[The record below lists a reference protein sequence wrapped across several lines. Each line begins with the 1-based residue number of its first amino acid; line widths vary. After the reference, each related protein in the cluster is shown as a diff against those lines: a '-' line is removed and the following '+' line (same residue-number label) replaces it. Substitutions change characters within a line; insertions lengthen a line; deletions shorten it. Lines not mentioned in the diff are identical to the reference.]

1 MKGRAQAIDWEI
13 GAMVSVSLTTKPQ
26 YHLHKKEVVT
36 IIMDKTDRITRNNV
50 DISNRAV
57 DGLIYGL
64 ISGVAMVLSL
74 AAFAL
79 RSGETPGAYL
89 EHFSAGGLTSPIQ
102 GLLSHLAVSAIYGV
116 LFGALI
122 WSMLIRF
129 SPAKITSIIGG
140 LVYAA
145 VLLLLAQTAILPG
158 TGSPLAQLT
167 FWQWALAH
175 AVYGLVLGSLFAR
188 KVD

>member
-1 MKGRAQAIDWEI
+1 
-13 GAMVSVSLTTKPQ
+13 
-26 YHLHKKEVVT
+26 
-36 IIMDKTDRITRNNV
+36 MDKTGQISRNRLGV
-50 DISNRAV
+50 SNLAV

-79 RSGETPGAYL
+79 LSGETPAAYL
-89 EHFSAGGLTSPIQ
+89 EHFSAGGLTSPLQ

-122 WSMLIRF
+122 WSVLVRF
-129 SPAKITSIIGG
+129 SSAKIISIIAG

-145 VLLLLAQTAILPG
+145 FLLFMAQTAILPG
-158 TGSPLAQLT
+158 TSSPLAQLP
-167 FWQWALAH
+167 FWQWAMSH
-175 AVYGLVLGSLFAR
+175 VVYGLTLGALFAW
-188 KVD
+188 KSL